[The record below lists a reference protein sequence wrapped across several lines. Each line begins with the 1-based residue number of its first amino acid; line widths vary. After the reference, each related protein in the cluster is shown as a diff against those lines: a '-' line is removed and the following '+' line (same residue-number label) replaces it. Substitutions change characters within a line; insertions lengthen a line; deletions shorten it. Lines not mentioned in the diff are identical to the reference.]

1 MDLKDK
7 ADILGRKADILYK
20 KVVILLASAGGS
32 GAYAVKFA
40 QDENYIL
47 SIVLGIFFIFS
58 ATGIGILYTKLD
70 ILEKEINYE

>member
-7 ADILGRKADILYK
+7 VDILGKKADILYK

-40 QDENYIL
+40 QDGSFIL

-58 ATGIGILYTKLD
+58 ATGIGILYMKLD
-70 ILEKEINYE
+70 SLEKEISYE